1 MVIDELV
8 RDEFAIFDNVLLEPD
23 IVLLVKV
30 CAVFKSTVTVVS
42 ILRVTPPD
50 VPPPDKPVPAVTS
63 VISPGFGA
71 DHTSPEVVA
80 ESTDKTYPA
89 VEATGKIT

>member
-1 MVIDELV
+1 MVT
-8 RDEFAIFDNVLLEPD
+8 P
-23 IVLLVKV
+23 
-30 CAVFKSTVTVVS
+30 VVS
-42 ILRVTPPD
+42 RFKVTEPE
-50 VPPPDKPVPAVTS
+50 VPPPVKPVPAVTP

-71 DHTSPEVVA
+71 DQTSPEVVA

>member
-1 MVIDELV
+1 MVT
-8 RDEFAIFDNVLLEPD
+8 P
-23 IVLLVKV
+23 
-30 CAVFKSTVTVVS
+30 VVS
-42 ILRVTPPD
+42 KAKVTEPE
-50 VPPPDKPVPAVTS
+50 VPPPVKPVPAVTP
-63 VISPGFGA
+63 VISPGLGA

>member
-1 MVIDELV
+1 MS
-8 RDEFAIFDNVLLEPD
+8 RD
-23 IVLLVKV
+23 
-30 CAVFKSTVTVVS
+30 TVTE
-42 ILRVTPPD
+42 PD
-50 VPPPDKPVPAVTS
+50 VPPPDKPVPAVTP

-71 DHTSPEVVA
+71 DHTSPEAVA